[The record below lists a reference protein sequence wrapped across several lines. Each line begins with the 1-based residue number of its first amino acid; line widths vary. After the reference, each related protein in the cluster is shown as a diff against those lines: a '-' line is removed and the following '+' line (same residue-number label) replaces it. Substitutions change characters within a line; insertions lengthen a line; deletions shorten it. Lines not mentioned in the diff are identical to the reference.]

1 MDGARLANAVAAL
14 GCNPAELTWRAG
26 VDMLSFGAIKN
37 GSITADA
44 IVVFDRSLTTEL
56 SFRAKRA
63 GQLASKMRFAAA
75 QLDAYLADDLWLRN
89 AWHANAMTARLE
101 EGLKSIPGARLAGTP
116 EANILFCRLPQQVID
131 GLLDQGYSFYHDR
144 WEAGVVRFVT
154 SFATTT
160 QDVDELVHAVRR
172 LTASALE
179 ESRSKRART
188 HRSANG
194 RRSEV
199 ACLGGIR

>member
-1 MDGARLANAVAAL
+1 
-14 GCNPAELTWRAG
+14 
-26 VDMLSFGAIKN
+26 
-37 GSITADA
+37 
-44 IVVFDRSLTTEL
+44 
-56 SFRAKRA
+56 
-63 GQLASKMRFAAA
+63 
-75 QLDAYLADDLWLRN
+75 DLWLRN

-116 EANILFCRLPQQVID
+116 EANILFCRLPQQVIH